1 MRCSVVPLINLF
13 ILATGCGSQT
23 SMTSASSSFESEC
36 KQYSEMKFAEL
47 GSADDTKRFG
57 EIKEATRQ
65 IWQKYP
71 ERREE
76 FMRPWLTN
84 PKGDLSRKSIMLNI
98 LEKTSW
104 HKDLSETQRRKLEV
118 LISDEI
124 RVEKTNLIS
133 TLCQLVVEKK
143 IKSAIPAL
151 ESAAKV
157 RKDGSNRTKI
167 EAAIKALKS

>member
-1 MRCSVVPLINLF
+1 
-13 ILATGCGSQT
+13 
-23 SMTSASSSFESEC
+23 
-36 KQYSEMKFAEL
+36 
-47 GSADDTKRFG
+47 
-57 EIKEATRQ
+57 
-65 IWQKYP
+65 
-71 ERREE
+71 
-76 FMRPWLTN
+76 MRPWLTN